1 MNRFVK
7 IIELFIGDEPFVV
20 LLADDIMV
28 SNPPAPKQMIDVY
41 EQTGKQVI
49 GTKPVPGRGSR

>member
-7 IIELFIGDEPFVV
+7 TIELFIGDEPFVV

-28 SNPPAPKQMIDVY
+28 SNPRATKQMIDVY
-41 EQTGKQVI
+41 EQTGKHVI